1 VALPSCETGSS
12 VKAPKGRGLDRTFHC
27 GRTFAVSRLTNIREL
42 ITYPESVDQTR
53 ASLAELA
60 EEQGH
65 HPDIAFAGE
74 KSRSRPGR
82 TRSRSDGK
90 RFHLSSQNRPALQ
103 TLNSTLSRPI
113 RLCLPALALFGSILE
128 AGCAGCRLSRRN
140 ARRVES
146 GSCCKRDGASRG
158 I

>member
-60 EEQGH
+60 EEQGITQTSH
-65 HPDIAFAGE
+65 LPG
-74 KSRSRPGR
+74 KSRDHDLDAQDHGL
-82 TRSRSDGK
+82 TESDFILAAKTDQLYK
-90 RFHLSSQNRPALQ
+90 R
-103 TLNSTLSRPI
+103 
-113 RLCLPALALFGSILE
+113 
-128 AGCAGCRLSRRN
+128 
-140 ARRVES
+140 
-146 GSCCKRDGASRG
+146 
-158 I
+158 